1 MRRLCLL
8 TLLWSFVMLP
18 GQIQA
23 QEQADD
29 AQALPLLEALG
40 TDILVVNMARVLTEG
55 SAYTAIQA
63 ETERVRGLI
72 DVAYRERLATLQ
84 TEVENL
90 RLQELDMNQESFD
103 SARRALEARA
113 EALQSKRQENIG
125 RLETGRTQAISV
137 VDQRLNA
144 VFAQII
150 EETGASY
157 ILNKQ
162 VLVVWPE
169 ASDVTD
175 RAINLLN
182 EALPTVSFR
191 ITNINLDEESSN

>member
-1 MRRLCLL
+1 M
-8 TLLWSFVMLP
+8 
-18 GQIQA
+18 
-23 QEQADD
+23 
-29 AQALPLLEALG
+29 
-40 TDILVVNMARVLTEG
+40 
-55 SAYTAIQA
+55 
-63 ETERVRGLI
+63 
-72 DVAYRERLATLQ
+72 
-84 TEVENL
+84 
-90 RLQELDMNQESFD
+90 
-103 SARRALEARA
+103 
-113 EALQSKRQENIG
+113 
-125 RLETGRTQAISV
+125 ETGRTQAISV